1 MENNLNTRK
10 SQKSENVIK
19 NYSIDITPDK
29 SLYHK
34 MGESGHNFYE
44 VNAEFM
50 DNSIDA
56 MTPEQKSG
64 KEQLRIDITINAKKK
79 FYSIRDNG
87 TGMNE
92 EIATLAAALGKSNKT
107 SDNLGSFGFGLK
119 SGAMTIG
126 DNFIVTTGMKGND
139 YSTEFTYNHEEW
151 IKQKGWNLPAKNI
164 AKEINEHGTIVTIP
178 KVTKVQLTPQRTQY
192 LKADIAKRYS
202 SFIRKGN
209 VRIAVNNVIVT
220 VEDVKW
226 AEGYPIDFNIPTK
239 YGTVKGKIGL
249 MVESSQKGYYGFD
262 MFRNGRMIV
271 TNSKFAISSH
281 PTNARITGEIH
292 LDFVKVS
299 HEKNKF
305 ITDSIEYEI
314 AEQACRNSEAFK
326 SVVREAKKKNE
337 EGDNKKEN
345 ITLDKEIEADI
356 PIIGHMIKQLGYD
369 IGMHSGKGNAI
380 QKSKTG
386 LLKGLFQ
393 RLETKK
399 RKEYEKREEP
409 KSDYAKKSQTGG
421 ENHGNV
427 IQVNGLTFK
436 VNREYHIDKNAGR
449 KSYGFDD
456 KQNILTVYI
465 NKAYAGFK
473 TTKDK
478 VTYTRETVI
487 DAIVSFLYKDHVIIL
502 EKYNETKDD
511 LVSGILSYR
520 EEIKEDALVVDDDIM
535 I

>member
-1 MENNLNTRK
+1 METYEEFK
-10 SQKSENVIK
+10 EVIK
-19 NYSIDITPDK
+19 QFNIDITPDK
-29 SLYHK
+29 SLYNK

-44 VNAEFM
+44 VNAEFL
-50 DNSIDA
+50 DNCIDA
-56 MTPEQKSG
+56 MTAEQKSG
-64 KEQLRIDITINAKKK
+64 KEQLRIDIIINAKKK
-79 FYSIRDNG
+79 FYSVKDNG

-92 EIATLAAALGKSNKT
+92 KTATNAAALGKSNKT

-126 DNFIVTTGMKGND
+126 NNFTVISGMKGND

-151 IKQKGWNLPAKNI
+151 IKQNGWNLPAKNI
-164 AKEINEHGTIVTIP
+164 SKDVNEHGTTIIIP

-209 VRIAVNNVIVT
+209 VKITVNNVIVT
-220 VEDVKW
+220 VEDIKW
-226 AEGYPIDFNIPTK
+226 ADGYPTNFSIPTK
-239 YGTVKGKIGL
+239 HGIVKGKIGL
-249 MVESSQKGYYGFD
+249 MKESSQKGYYGFD

-271 TNSKFAISSH
+271 SNSKFAISSH
-281 PTNARITGEIH
+281 PTNARIIGEIH

-314 AEQACRNSEAFK
+314 AEQTCRESEIFK
-326 SVVREAKKKNE
+326 TILREAKKKSE

-345 ITLDKEIEADI
+345 VIIDREIEADI
-356 PIIGHMIKQLGYD
+356 PVIGHMIKQLGYD
-369 IGMHSGKGNAI
+369 IALHQGNGNAV
-380 QKSKTG
+380 QKSKNG
-386 LLKGLFQ
+386 LLNGLFD
-393 RLETKK
+393 RLDGKK

-409 KSDYAKKSQTGG
+409 KSDYSKTTNEGG
-421 ENHGNV
+421 KNQGNV
-427 IQVNGLTFK
+427 IQVNGLSFK
-436 VNREYHIDKNAGR
+436 VNREYHMDKNSGR
-449 KSYGFDD
+449 KSYSFDD
-456 KQNILTVYI
+456 KTNELTVYI

-478 VTYTRETVI
+478 VTYTRETII
-487 DAIVSFLYKDHVIIL
+487 DAIVGFLYQDHVVIL

-511 LVSGILSYR
+511 LISGILNYR
-520 EEIKEDALVVDDDIM
+520 KEINANIENMEI
-535 I
+535 